1 MMEHM
6 AKQFSLLGL
15 FGFSRH
21 YLISTP
27 FYGLNFTA
35 KRQKNGATILSDIQF
50 FANSFLKD
58 NASLDTATIKKL
70 KGDKKL
76 VHIVAPSTL
85 FLYKTKLENKQR
97 AQGVKA
103 LVPLLKDRFNIDLTQ
118 NKVGA
123 LDAETGIEIKET
135 ATLLPENIC
144 ILGAKNEELNQIQ
157 SDFVANQFVPQ
168 RLNFS
173 VLQVPEGLAS
183 YQKMIHSDKP
193 VLFLD
198 FSMQNSCIYI
208 AGNGQILAAYPPTHG
223 LKNLITLGRKELSLQ
238 DDITTLRYLSGQ
250 IAREEEK
257 KAALLS
263 RMVSDVKSYI
273 NFFEIQA
280 NSSIDGIFVNGIMDE
295 FSWIETHL
303 ANALEIKPF
312 VIDYTEWL
320 KKENIVLPEETKIP
334 EKALFGMVN
343 AIIHYRK

>member
-1 MMEHM
+1 M
-6 AKQFSLLGL
+6 AKQFSLLKL

-35 KRQKNGATILSDIQF
+35 KQQKNGATILSNIQF

-70 KGDKKL
+70 QGDKKL
-76 VHIVAPSTL
+76 IQIVAPSTL

-97 AQGVKA
+97 TQGVRA
-103 LVPLLKDRFNIDLTQ
+103 LVPLLKDRFNIDLAQ

-123 LDAETGIEIKET
+123 LDSETGMELKEN
-135 ATLLPENIC
+135 ATVLPENVC

-157 SDFVANQFVPQ
+157 NDLVANHFLPQ
-168 RLNFS
+168 KLNFS
-173 VLQVPEGLAS
+173 VLQVPQGLAS

-193 VLFLD
+193 VLFID

-208 AGNGQILAAYPPTHG
+208 AGNGQLLAAYPPTHG

-238 DDITTLRYLSGQ
+238 DDITTLRYLTGQ

-257 KAALLS
+257 QAVLLS

-280 NSSIDGIFVNGIMDE
+280 NSSIDGIFVNGLTDE
-295 FSWIETHL
+295 FSWIEKHL
-303 ANALEIKPF
+303 ANTLEIKPF
-312 VIDYTEWL
+312 VIDYTEWM
-320 KKENIVLPEETKIP
+320 KAENIVLSGETKIP
-334 EKALFGMVN
+334 QKALFGMIN
-343 AIIHYRK
+343 AVIHYRK